1 MNETAGS
8 ESPDSPLT
16 ESLKSLVFSHE
27 LLIDSEALACLAERE
42 ESEALD
48 LARKAIELCKQRGD
62 FIVTHALASELIE
75 SLDVERKAVQA
86 VQTQVVV
93 EQASKEFD
101 AEAKNVD
108 SRLRFPEPEVERKC
122 RNQADDFIT
131 FFRDRFKRL
140 SAILRSRATEN
151 ALLTTSEV
159 RSNAAA
165 VANANAFAGERSE
178 RSERKNVRVIGL
190 VYDKRE
196 TKNGHFLVDL
206 EDEEGIL
213 PTLFARDS
221 PLRAQAASL
230 LYDEVVAVD
239 GYYSNGLFIA
249 RGLAWPDVEYRQK
262 NLVSASETNGV
273 EGVSAAFLSD
283 LHVGSKKFLHEN
295 FQRLL
300 KFLNGDCSKEEKIVA
315 GKIKYLLVAGDL
327 VDGIGVYPAQERE
340 LVTKDIYAQYEI
352 FCELLKAIPEWIEVV
367 VIPGNHDA
375 VRVAEPQPSLPFELV
390 KSLGERENIHFAP
403 NPAQVELHGVRVLI
417 YHGNSVDSIVSG
429 LNASN
434 GYQHPELIG
443 IEMLRRRHLA
453 PVYGDKP
460 LLPGERDALVIS
472 NAPDILHFGHVHKN
486 GYAEYRGTTVI
497 NSGTWQE
504 KTEYQVKQGHVV
516 TPCLLPVYD
525 LQSGVVKTLNFA

>member
-8 ESPDSPLT
+8 ESPDPLLT
-16 ESLKSLVFSHE
+16 ESLKRLIFSHK
-27 LLIDSEALACLAERE
+27 LLIDSEALACLAERGE
-42 ESEALD
+42 VEALD
-48 LARKAIELCKQRGD
+48 LARKAIELCKQRGN

-75 SLDVERKAVQA
+75 SLDVERKALQA

-93 EQASKEFD
+93 EQTSKEFD

-108 SRLRFPEPEVERKC
+108 SHLRFPEPEVEKKC
-122 RNQADDFIT
+122 KNQADDFIA

-140 SAILRSRATEN
+140 SWILRSRSTEN
-151 ALLTTSEV
+151 AFLTTSEV
-159 RSNAAA
+159 RSNATV
-165 VANANAFAGERSE
+165 VANANAFAGG
-178 RSERKNVRVIGL
+178 RKNVRVIGL
-190 VYDKRE
+190 VYNKRE
-196 TKNGHFLVDL
+196 TKNGHLLVDL

-230 LYDEVVAVD
+230 LYDEVIAVD

-249 RGLAWPDVEYRQK
+249 CGLSWPDVEYRQK

-283 LHVGSKKFLHEN
+283 LHVGNKKFLHEN

-300 KFLNGDCSKEEKIVA
+300 KFLNGDCGEEEKIVA

-327 VDGIGVYPAQERE
+327 ADGIGVYPAQERE

-403 NPAQVELHGVRVLI
+403 NPVQVELHGVRVLM

-460 LLPGERDALVIS
+460 LLPTERDALVIS
-472 NAPDILHFGHVHKN
+472 NTPDILHFGHVHKN
-486 GYAEYRGTTVI
+486 GYAEYRGTTII